1 MKVKEGKKIYFASD
15 NHLGAPNSEISLVR
29 EKVFVKWLDEIK
41 KDASCIFLLGDLFD
55 FWFEYSKVVPKGFT
69 RTLGKIA
76 EISDSGIPIYFFTG
90 NHDMWTENYLI
101 DEIGVKVYRE
111 PTEFVINDKVFF
123 IGHGDGLGPG
133 DYSYKLMKKVFTN
146 SFFKWCF
153 KLIHPDIGI
162 RIGQFLS
169 KENKVMSA
177 KKDAKFINNES
188 EWLTQYCRKKLQSK
202 DYNYFLFGHRHI
214 PLDVELNSNSRYIN
228 LGDWINHFTF
238 AEFNGKDVTLK
249 KYKN

>member
-1 MKVKEGKKIYFASD
+1 
-15 NHLGAPNSEISLVR
+15 
-29 EKVFVKWLDEIK
+29 
-41 KDASCIFLLGDLFD
+41 
-55 FWFEYSKVVPKGFT
+55 
-69 RTLGKIA
+69 
-76 EISDSGIPIYFFTG
+76 
-90 NHDMWTENYLI
+90 MWTENYLI
-101 DEIGVKVYRE
+101 NEIGVKVYRE

-214 PLDVELNSNSRYIN
+214 S
-228 LGDWINHFTF
+228 
-238 AEFNGKDVTLK
+238 
-249 KYKN
+249 